1 MTPIRQSILAHGMPP
16 ECFEPAPQDVPEY
29 IGALGTLCFCL
40 AGDVCS
46 YRTMAKLAA
55 SLPTLCPG
63 YGRRLALAFI
73 GCDPGPSVRLVWSN
87 PAK

>member
-1 MTPIRQSILAHGMPP
+1 MTPLRRAMLAYGRPP
-16 ECFEPAPQDVPEY
+16 SCFRIGAPGQIEY
-29 IGALGTLCFCL
+29 MHALGTLAFNL
-40 AGDVCS
+40 AGDIHS

-55 SLPTLCPG
+55 SRDTLMPG